1 VELSGQR
8 ESAGIS
14 GPSAELTAEAAR
26 CKFLSRSE
34 TTTQLVQSRFATG
47 AAAPIILC
55 STCNRRWQPAFLLFL
70 QTFGTAL
77 SLQVIQYPHPTLR
90 HRSRPLKRVDA
101 ELRKIVEE
109 MIELMYEHEGVGL
122 AANQVD
128 LPYRLFVANEKGD
141 ADAREFEQ
149 VFINPVLSG
158 GHGQEE
164 DEEGCLSIP
173 GVRAP
178 VVRNAK
184 IRIQGYDLAGSE
196 ISREVNGLMA
206 RIVQHETDHLD
217 GTLFIDR
224 LGPAN
229 LLAFRDQLEEFELAF
244 QSKLDTRELP
254 DAEKMASRLRELER
268 LRT

>member
-1 VELSGQR
+1 M
-8 ESAGIS
+8 
-14 GPSAELTAEAAR
+14 
-26 CKFLSRSE
+26 
-34 TTTQLVQSRFATG
+34 
-47 AAAPIILC
+47 
-55 STCNRRWQPAFLLFL
+55 
-70 QTFGTAL
+70 

-90 HRSRPLKRVDA
+90 HRSKPLQRVDA
-101 ELRKIVEE
+101 EFRKIVDE

-141 ADAREFEQ
+141 SDAKEFEQ
-149 VFINPVLSG
+149 VFLNPVLSS
-158 GHGQEE
+158 GQGQDE

-173 GVRAP
+173 GIRAP

-184 IRIQGYDLAGSE
+184 IKIQAYDLAGNE
-196 ISREVNGLMA
+196 ISRQVNGLMA

-224 LGPAN
+224 LGPAAA
-229 LLAFRDQLEEFELAF
+229 LTFRDQLEEFELAF
-244 QSKLDTRELP
+244 QSKLDTNELP
-254 DAEKMASRLRELER
+254 DAEKMAGRLRELER

>member
-1 VELSGQR
+1 
-8 ESAGIS
+8 
-14 GPSAELTAEAAR
+14 
-26 CKFLSRSE
+26 
-34 TTTQLVQSRFATG
+34 
-47 AAAPIILC
+47 
-55 STCNRRWQPAFLLFL
+55 
-70 QTFGTAL
+70 L

-90 HRSRPLKRVDA
+90 HRSKPLRRVDA
-101 ELRKIVEE
+101 ELRKIIDE

-141 ADAREFEQ
+141 PDATEFEQ

-173 GVRAP
+173 GIRAP
-178 VVRNAK
+178 VVRNTK
-184 IRIQGYDLAGSE
+184 IKIQAYDLAGNE

-224 LGPAN
+224 LGPASA
-229 LLAFRDQLEEFELAF
+229 LAFRDQLEEFELAF
-244 QSKLDTRELP
+244 QSKLDTHELP
-254 DAEKMASRLRELER
+254 DAEKIASRLRELER